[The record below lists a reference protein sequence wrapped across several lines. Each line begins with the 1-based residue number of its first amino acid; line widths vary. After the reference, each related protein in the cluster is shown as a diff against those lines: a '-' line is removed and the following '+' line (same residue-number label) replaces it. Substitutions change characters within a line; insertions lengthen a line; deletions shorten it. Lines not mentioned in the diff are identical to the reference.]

1 MLDEFCLGTIE
12 RVMIVAK
19 TCKPL
24 SGNYD
29 LGVMRSYRAGFDQ
42 NLTKTI
48 VAYWA
53 VTGGF

>member
-1 MLDEFCLGTIE
+1 MLHEFCLGTTE
-12 RVMIVAK
+12 RMMIIAK

-42 NLTKTI
+42 NLTKTNG
-48 VAYWA
+48 VSR